1 MKLAAAL
8 GDRRGTTAVKHAL
21 RVLGAASRKVLAA
34 PFKAAGAVIGTATAP
49 LARWSAKVATKHPKL
64 AKFLKATGVGAG
76 HLVNAGGIVWNLW
89 DWKTQ
94 AEAIKQA
101 EADLKNIGPSDDP
114 TGEMYREAR
123 LRLTQAKNSLR
134 AAKFSAAVDAI
145 TLGGFNPAAP
155 VLNVAGGVA
164 QLVMG
169 LGTAYINAQEA
180 KLVEMENQWAR
191 EDEEFFTDAMVTMD
205 RYVTPDISEN
215 ADWAMKSEASLQELV
230 DGARLGNLW
239 DAAIRS
245 WAEENPDKAQAI
257 GIRGNDGSLDLG
269 SAMLKQLDPRDIEQI
284 KAYAQFDAL
293 YGNDEYGINSIAGQ
307 VNKRVE
313 ERDAWRQKQLEA
325 RNGM

>member
-1 MKLAAAL
+1 MFTELADDPKAWKAIVDGDVDEIVKNPVAKKFIETIEGLRSTVLNTDDAVEINKIVNQLKNVRGVNRHVQDIARLFAFGKIPEGMKLAAAL

-76 HLVNAGGIVWNLW
+76 HLVNAGGIAWNLW

-155 VLNVAGGVA
+155 VLNVAGGAA

-180 KLVEMENQWAR
+180 KLGEMENQWAR
-191 EDEEFFTDAMVTMD
+191 EDEEFFTDSVRRLCDGIIGSDVT
-205 RYVTPDISEN
+205 I
-215 ADWAMKSEASLQELV
+215 
-230 DGARLGNLW
+230 
-239 DAAIRS
+239 I
-245 WAEENPDKAQAI
+245 
-257 GIRGNDGSLDLG
+257 
-269 SAMLKQLDPRDIEQI
+269 IETHQTT
-284 KAYAQFDAL
+284 
-293 YGNDEYGINSIAGQ
+293 
-307 VNKRVE
+307 V
-313 ERDAWRQKQLEA
+313 
-325 RNGM
+325 